1 MGNRYRFKFNLKN
14 AWKVEP
20 VYDKGKVAGYKACW
34 NGMMTWKEDR
44 LKAQYNKLSDDAKS
58 LGKYLATYRDKS
70 LTIKGDEFYDQQITM
85 LEGMRARKAKVA
97 KLLKK
102 IKVLKS
108 MEPTVQ
114 AVMKDVN
121 KTAPVGFHDLNWDWI
136 SKSVNKVT
144 EQFHSRLDTFE
155 PFVSKAND

>member
-1 MGNRYRFKFNLKN
+1 MSHRYRFKFNLKN

-20 VYDKGKVAGYKACW
+20 VYDKGKVVGYKVCW
-34 NGMMTWKEDR
+34 NGMMAWKEDK
-44 LKAQYNKLSDDAKS
+44 LKYQYNKLNDSAKS
-58 LGKYLATYRDKS
+58 LGKYLAEYRDKS

-85 LEGMRARKAKVA
+85 LEGMKARKAKTA

-108 MEPTVQ
+108 MEPSVQ
-114 AVMKDVN
+114 SIMSDLN
-121 KTAPVGFHDLNWDWI
+121 KTAPVGLSACNWD
-136 SKSVNKVT
+136 KVNEAVDKVAK
-144 EQFHSRLDTFE
+144 QFHNRLDAFE

>member
-1 MGNRYRFKFNLKN
+1 MSHRYRFKFNLKN

-20 VYDKGKVAGYKACW
+20 VYDKGKISSYKACW
-34 NGMMTWKEDR
+34 NGMMAWKEDR
-44 LKAQYNKLSDDAKS
+44 LKGQYNKLNDSAKS

-85 LEGMRARKAKVA
+85 LEGMKARKAKVA

-102 IKVLKS
+102 IKVLRK
-108 MEPTVQ
+108 MEPSIQ
-114 AVMKDVN
+114 AIMSDLN
-121 KTAPVGFHDLNWDWI
+121 KTAPVGLSAYNWDN
-136 SKSVNKVT
+136 VNKAVV
-144 EQFHSRLDTFE
+144 EVAKQFRSRLDAFE